1 MPLLF
6 VMALSLTIMLTIAG
20 YVIVR
25 GHATTSFELVFKQ
38 LIITKVISDA
48 VQSEDDK
55 GVAHNIVMNLGEA
68 LQNNRDIG
76 AYEKLKAINSQA
88 ISYRVR
94 HLQAPVELKIEPQ
107 TKPEPPHPFLK
118 VIK

>member
-6 VMALSLTIMLTIAG
+6 VMAISLAVMLTIAG

-25 GHATTSFELVFKQ
+25 GHATTSFELTFKQ
-38 LIITKVISDA
+38 LIITNVISDS

-55 GVAHNIVMNLGEA
+55 GIAHNIVMDLGEA
-68 LQNNRDIG
+68 LQNNREID
-76 AYEKLKAINSQA
+76 AYDKLKAINAQA
-88 ISYRVR
+88 ISYRVKN
-94 HLQAPVELKIEPQ
+94 LQAPVELKIEPQ
-107 TKPEPPHPFLK
+107 TEPEAPHPFLK